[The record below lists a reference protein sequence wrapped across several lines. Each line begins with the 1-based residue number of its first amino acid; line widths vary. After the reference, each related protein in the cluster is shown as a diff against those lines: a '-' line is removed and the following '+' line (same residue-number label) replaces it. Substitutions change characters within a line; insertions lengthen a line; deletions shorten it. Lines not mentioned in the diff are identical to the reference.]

1 MKLFNDLSLQF
12 NLRKEQKASYKLQV
26 IYCRISCSNKRKN
39 LSTGLYVSQS
49 AWCSQTE
56 KVKSKEQNSVEIN
69 NQLALIKQQIINCY
83 FESKTQKQT
92 LTIDEIQQNYNA
104 TRNRFTG
111 VVNENVVA
119 KKYASRFVDTYTV
132 TAGSESI
139 TATFTNNA
147 LAGVR
152 WDTSTARSIVL
163 TLQDTLT
170 PGIYYDTITATD
182 IYGSSSRLPRRQ
194 FRYDDEGH
202 QNPGHALKE

>member
-92 LTIDEIQQNYNA
+92 LTINEIQS
-104 TRNRFTG
+104 
-111 VVNENVVA
+111 VVF
-119 KKYASRFVDTYTV
+119 KRK
-132 TAGSESI
+132 
-139 TATFTNNA
+139 
-147 LAGVR
+147 
-152 WDTSTARSIVL
+152 SIVL
-163 TLQDTLT
+163 VPEADNKNSDSSILANSYLNDLIDKRNANIITGSTYRSYKSAITKFLAFAKM
-170 PGIYYDTITATD
+170 YYSTEKLVLH
-182 IYGSSSRLPRRQ
+182 R
-194 FRYDDEGH
+194 
-202 QNPGHALKE
+202 